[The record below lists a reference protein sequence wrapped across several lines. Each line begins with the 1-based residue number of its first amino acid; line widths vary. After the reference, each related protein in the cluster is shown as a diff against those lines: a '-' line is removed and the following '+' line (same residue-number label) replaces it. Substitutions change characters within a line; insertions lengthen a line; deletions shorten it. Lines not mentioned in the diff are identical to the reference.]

1 MLTFF
6 AKHINIYIKVKK
18 DVDKMFQIIMKLIGV
33 LMLLAGIV
41 MIYDARIL
49 TKKFFGF
56 GDQNE
61 ASNGLKILGLIVS
74 VLGGLIVYFN
84 L

>member
-1 MLTFF
+1 M
-6 AKHINIYIKVKK
+6 INVILKLIAT
-18 DVDKMFQIIMKLIGV
+18 IIVLIGV
-33 LMLLAGIV
+33 IL
-41 MIYDARIL
+41 IYDSRIL

-61 ASNGLKILGLIVS
+61 GTMGLKIIGFIAVVVGGIVF
-74 VLGGLIVYFN
+74 YFN